1 MRKHIS
7 LFILFISILLIF
19 SLTGCTQNQD
29 DGDQAAFPDIE
40 FGYNLVDWDKTIQY
54 EGEPIAFTF
63 ELNNNEYKAEF
74 GLMVFIDGKIQK
86 FTTTEYEN
94 PDYMHNYFLQSKEC
108 KAIQISLLPQNLK
121 KGEYDLTVIML
132 LNPNFIAE
140 EPNYVFGYNH
150 KISYAYTRI
159 NINTETTTSKT
170 LTVEDSFAISESEKN
185 NYVNDD
191 GSNRLE
197 MRAYGVILNDGAE
210 ENRKIYLN
218 NNDLNIDFKILGGDN
233 AQYRITAFLNN
244 KPILTNNEYNDSV
257 LESSIDKYSLMNLK
271 YSNKDLKET
280 NVIYFIA
287 LPINETKETA
297 YPIKTDSIVIV
308 K

>member
-121 KGEYDLTVIML
+121 KANMI
-132 LNPNFIAE
+132 
-140 EPNYVFGYNH
+140 
-150 KISYAYTRI
+150 
-159 NINTETTTSKT
+159 
-170 LTVEDSFAISESEKN
+170 
-185 NYVNDD
+185 
-191 GSNRLE
+191 
-197 MRAYGVILNDGAE
+197 
-210 ENRKIYLN
+210 
-218 NNDLNIDFKILGGDN
+218 
-233 AQYRITAFLNN
+233 
-244 KPILTNNEYNDSV
+244 
-257 LESSIDKYSLMNLK
+257 
-271 YSNKDLKET
+271 
-280 NVIYFIA
+280 
-287 LPINETKETA
+287 
-297 YPIKTDSIVIV
+297 
-308 K
+308 